1 MISPENAANLVL
13 KKTGY
18 KKLCNVRDYDN
29 KHYVVMATP
38 DENTFKNYQTL
49 FGVDKNTGAITNFIL
64 NSESIEAFQN
74 AKIVF
79 K

>member
-29 KHYVVMATP
+29 KNYVVMATP

>member
-18 KKLCNVRDYDN
+18 KKLCNVRDYDSQ
-29 KHYVVMATP
+29 HYVVMATP

>member
-13 KKTGY
+13 KKTSY
-18 KKLCNVRDYDN
+18 KKLCNVRDYDSQ
-29 KHYVVMATP
+29 HYVVMATP

-49 FGVDKNTGAITNFIL
+49 FGVDKNTGDITNFML
-64 NSESIEAFQN
+64 NSETIEAFQN

>member
-18 KKLCNVRDYDN
+18 KKLCNVRDYDSQ
-29 KHYVVMATP
+29 HYVVIATP

-49 FGVDKNTGAITNFIL
+49 FGVDKNTGTITNFIL
-64 NSESIEAFQN
+64 NSETIDTYQRSE
-74 AKIVF
+74 IVYQ
-79 K
+79 

>member
-18 KKLCNVRDYDN
+18 KNLCNVRDYDSQ
-29 KHYVVMATP
+29 HYVVMATP
-38 DENTFKNYQTL
+38 DENTFKGYQTT
-49 FGVDKNTGAITNFIL
+49 FGVDKNTGAITNFML
-64 NSESIEAFQN
+64 NADTVDAFQS

-79 K
+79 S

>member
-1 MISPENAANLVL
+1 
-13 KKTGY
+13 
-18 KKLCNVRDYDN
+18 
-29 KHYVVMATP
+29 MAIP
-38 DENTFKNYQTL
+38 DDEHFKDYQTV
-49 FGVDKNTGAITNFIL
+49 FGVDKKTGAITNFIL

>member
-49 FGVDKNTGAITNFIL
+49 F
-64 NSESIEAFQN
+64 AFLQ
-74 AKIVF
+74 
-79 K
+79 

>member
-18 KKLCNVRDYDN
+18 KKLCNVRDYDSQ
-29 KHYVVMATP
+29 HYVVMAIP
-38 DENTFKNYQTL
+38 DDEHFKDYQTV
-49 FGVDKNTGAITNFIL
+49 FGVDKETGAITNFIL

>member
-38 DENTFKNYQTL
+38 DENAFKNYQTL
-49 FGVDKNTGAITNFIL
+49 FGVDKNTGYVTTFML

>member
-49 FGVDKNTGAITNFIL
+49 FGVDKNTGYVTTFML

>member
-49 FGVDKNTGAITNFIL
+49 FGVDKNTGDVTNFML